1 MRTVGG
7 ARLPAT
13 PTRAIAACPCGLR
26 WARPRPRWALLALAC
41 AAWMIAGAGALH
53 AASGR
58 QQHGADRPADA
69 GVRELLQQYSTAL
82 ESLDAEAVK
91 KVQPAIDLGSLKK
104 AFDEMR
110 ALDVDIEDVK
120 VLSGDA
126 RVARVSCR
134 VTQTLTPKAGSKRT
148 TTVTRVIRMRRA
160 DDGWVID
167 AFER

>member
-1 MRTVGG
+1 MRTAGV
-7 ARLPAT
+7 ARLPVA
-13 PTRAIAACPCGLR
+13 PTRAPVACRRGPRQPLL
-26 WARPRPRWALLALAC
+26 RPRWALLAVAC
-41 AAWMIAGAGALH
+41 AVFVTVGAGAPR
-53 AASGR
+53 AVSDR
-58 QQHGADRPADA
+58 QQQGADRPADA

-120 VLSGDA
+120 LLSGDA

-160 DDGWVID
+160 DEGWVID

>member
-1 MRTVGG
+1 MRTAGVV
-7 ARLPAT
+7 RLPVA
-13 PTRAIAACPCGLR
+13 PTRAFAACLR
-26 WARPRPRWALLALAC
+26 GPRWALLALAC
-41 AAWMIAGAGALH
+41 AASVTVGAGAPH
-53 AASGR
+53 AASGPP
-58 QQHGADRPADA
+58 QHAADRSADT

-160 DDGWVID
+160 DEGWVID

>member
-1 MRTVGG
+1 MRTAGV
-7 ARLPAT
+7 ARLPVA
-13 PTRAIAACPCGLR
+13 PTRVIAARISGPPLGR
-26 WARPRPRWALLALAC
+26 LLALAC
-41 AAWMIAGAGALH
+41 AASVTVGAGAPH
-53 AASGR
+53 AAAGR
-58 QQHGADRPADA
+58 PPQAAERPADA

-104 AFDEMR
+104 AFEEMR

-160 DDGWVID
+160 DEGWVID

>member
-1 MRTVGG
+1 MRTAGV
-7 ARLPAT
+7 ARLPAA
-13 PTRAIAACPCGLR
+13 PTRALAACVCL
-26 WARPRPRWALLALAC
+26 RWALLRRGWARRAVAC
-41 AAWMIAGAGALH
+41 AALVTVGAGAPH
-53 AASGR
+53 AVTGR
-58 QQHGADRPADA
+58 QQQGVDRPADA

-160 DDGWVID
+160 DEGWVID

>member
-1 MRTVGG
+1 MRPAGV
-7 ARLPAT
+7 ARLPPVHPRT
-13 PTRAIAACPCGLR
+13 STAARRCPP
-26 WARPRPRWALLALAC
+26 ARRALLAVAC
-41 AAWMIAGAGALH
+41 AAAVATCAGAVEA
-53 AASGR
+53 R
-58 QQHGADRPADA
+58 VRPARQVVERPCDA

-91 KVQPAIDLGSLKK
+91 KVQPSIDLGSLKK
-104 AFDEMR
+104 AFEEMR
-110 ALDVDIEDVK
+110 ALDVDINDIK

-126 RVARVSCR
+126 RGARVSCR

>member
-1 MRTVGG
+1 MQIP
-7 ARLPAT
+7 ARKRAT
-13 PTRAIAACPCGLR
+13 GV
-26 WARPRPRWALLALAC
+26 ARPRAAQACACRGLLALAC
-41 AAWMIAGAGALH
+41 AASVTTSAAALS
-53 AASGR
+53 ATARLPQGIE
-58 QQHGADRPADA
+58 RPLDA

-91 KVQPAIDLGSLKK
+91 KVQPSIDLGSLKK
-104 AFDEMR
+104 AFEEMR

-126 RVARVSCR
+126 RLARVSCR

-160 DDGWVID
+160 DEGWVID